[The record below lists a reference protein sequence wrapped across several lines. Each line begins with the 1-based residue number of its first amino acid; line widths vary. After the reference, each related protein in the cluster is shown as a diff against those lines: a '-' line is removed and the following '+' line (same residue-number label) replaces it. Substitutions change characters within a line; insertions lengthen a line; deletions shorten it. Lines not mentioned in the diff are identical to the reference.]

1 MHEHVCDVLLCK
13 VGLRGTCAEGCGKR
27 YYSYVGVRLC
37 MGSTSPRPT
46 PLSLGP
52 LTREEAGALQGEAS
66 PVGGAA
72 SPGSDLQTEQM

>member
-1 MHEHVCDVLLCK
+1 
-13 VGLRGTCAEGCGKR
+13 
-27 YYSYVGVRLC
+27 

-52 LTREEAGALQGEAS
+52 LIREEAGALQGEAS